1 MNKRILFFR
10 ILFLAFFLNAIFHL
24 SKAYI
29 SERSKPKPDVVIC
42 EFQNG
47 YIVRRGLNIQGRVCS
62 KKYYKVWTGKEF
74 LILRR
79 D

>member
-29 SERSKPKPDVVIC
+29 SDRSKPKPHVIICGDMTQIDVMKY
-42 EFQNG
+42 NSG
-47 YIVRRGLNIQGRVCS
+47 SVCS